1 MEEKYIIMKMGQRR
15 LRKTTAGW
23 DLLVHWKDESESW
36 VKLSDMKESHPV
48 EMAEFAKAKGIQGQ
62 PAFCWWV
69 PYTLRKRDAI
79 VAAVGARL
87 RKPTHKY
94 GVEIPKDVHHAR
106 ELDKRN
112 GNSMW
117 MDTLAKEMFNVG
129 IAFEVLEEK
138 QSAPP
143 GWSKVT
149 GHFVWDVKMDFT
161 RKARWVLDG
170 HKTPD
175 PIGSAYA
182 GVVSRESIRIAFTYA
197 MDWTFSQQTF
207 EMHICKHLH
216 PKSIISSAAQ
226 NMDVRMKDESLS
238 FIGPYMGENP
248 WERTSAII

>member
-1 MEEKYIIMKMGQRR
+1 MLQQVDSEGFSLALMEGMVDFRCDESVAVPMEEKYMITKTGQKW

-48 EMAEFAKAKGIQGQ
+48 EMAEFAKAKGIQGK

-69 PYTLRKRDAI
+69 PYTLCKRDAI

-87 RKPTHKY
+87 RKTTHKY
-94 GVEIPKDVHHAR
+94 GVEILKDVHHTR

-112 GNSMW
+112 GNTMW

-149 GHFVWDVKMDFT
+149 GHLGWDVKMDFT
-161 RKARWVLDG
+161 WKARSVLDG

-175 PIGSAYA
+175 PIRSTYA
-182 GVVSRESIRIAFTYA
+182 GVVSRESVRIAFTYA
-197 MDWTFSQQTF
+197 ALNGLDVF
-207 EMHICKHLH
+207 
-216 PKSIISSAAQ
+216 AA
-226 NMDVRMKDESLS
+226 D
-238 FIGPYMGENP
+238 I
-248 WERTSAII
+248 